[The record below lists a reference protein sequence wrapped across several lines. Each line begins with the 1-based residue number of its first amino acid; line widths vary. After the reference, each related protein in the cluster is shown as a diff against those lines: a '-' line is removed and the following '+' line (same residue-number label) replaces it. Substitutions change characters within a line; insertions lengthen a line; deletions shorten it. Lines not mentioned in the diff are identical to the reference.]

1 MRMLG
6 GWNWD
11 PETPPIAQQKQNAAP
26 ELAEELRS
34 SQGARIV
41 CGSA

>member
-1 MRMLG
+1 VRMLG